1 VHRIEDVDFEGYPA
15 RALCSP
21 GDELV
26 ATFATQIGMVGC
38 SLRHEGVELLGQRG
52 GLARYEAQGS
62 TMGIPF
68 LHPWANRLSAYQYEV
83 AGKRIH
89 LDRDSP
95 LIHLDPN
102 RLPIHGVLAACPHWR
117 VAEADADEDHAVLSA
132 TLDYAAHAELLEA
145 FPFPHE
151 LRMTVRL
158 DPRSLRI
165 STTLTATGDTPVP
178 VSFGFH
184 PYLQLPDVARADW
197 YVELPVR
204 TRLLLDERFIPT
216 GATEPVEIA
225 PGPLGERT
233 FDDGYCDLAEP
244 RTFVLAG
251 GGRRIEL
258 EFLSGYD
265 FAQVYAPPDQDVICF
280 EPMTAATNALVAGGP
295 GLTLVRPGERY
306 EAAFEVRVS
315 RH

>member
-1 VHRIEDVDFEGYPA
+1 MYRIEDASFQGYPA

-21 GDELV
+21 GDELR
-26 ATFATQIGMVGC
+26 ATFATQVGMVGC
-38 SLRHEGVELLGQRG
+38 SLEHEGTELLGHRG

-83 AGKRIH
+83 AGRRVH

-95 LIHLDPN
+95 LIHLDPKG
-102 RLPIHGVLAACPHWR
+102 LPIHGVLAACPHWR
-117 VAEADADEDHAVLSA
+117 IARADAEEHHALLSA
-132 TLDYAAHAELLEA
+132 TLDYGAHAELLEA

-151 LRMTVRL
+151 LRMDVHLTAS
-158 DPRSLRI
+158 SLRI
-165 STTLTATGDTPVP
+165 TTTLTATGDTPVP

-184 PYLQLPDVARADW
+184 PYLQLPDVPRADW
-197 YVELPVR
+197 HVELPVR
-204 TRLLLDERFIPT
+204 TRFVLDERSIPT
-216 GATEPVEIA
+216 GATEPVEVA
-225 PGPLGERT
+225 PGPLGDRT
-233 FDDGYCDLAEP
+233 FDDGYCDLTDP

-251 GGRRIEL
+251 GGRRVEL
-258 EFLSGYD
+258 EFLAGYD

-295 GLTLVRPGERY
+295 GLTLVQPGKRY
-306 EAAFEVRVS
+306 EAAFEVRCS
-315 RH
+315 RN